1 MFSSAYRWKQVF
13 LVAGFP
19 LLAVAGENLHVFP
32 RFLLVTFSLHLASGN
47 IFPAHIN
54 GCLLFP
60 RLPLFACF
68 PARVTLYWLH
78 DFPPLVRVRATG
90 LALVTK
96 FASKADWFSRAY
108 ELALQ

>member
-1 MFSSAYRWKQVF
+1 MSSR
-13 LVAGFP
+13 GFYW
-19 LLAVAGENLHVFP
+19 LL
-32 RFLLVTFSLHLASGN
+32 FSLSLASGN

-60 RLPLFACF
+60 RLPLFTCF

-78 DFPPLVRVRATG
+78 VFPPLVRVRATG

-96 FASKADWFSRAY
+96 SASNADWFSRAY
-108 ELALQ
+108 DLALQ